1 VNRVQQLCQPIV
13 NGREEALRRG
23 QAWQWPQR
31 RLEQDLRR
39 NVVDL
44 CGWTSGQGLSLPD
57 TAELLNLAPRTL
69 RHWRHMQNIGQTL
82 QTLGRPVLRSPRDDR
97 QEVLWLLEELG
108 AGVGVP
114 TLRESFPAMPRAELT
129 DLLRRYRRV
138 CRRRCREA
146 LHVLHW
152 LVPGSVWAMDF
163 AEPPT
168 RIDGRYKYLLAV
180 RDLASGQ
187 QLLWLPVLRPTA
199 EETCRALA
207 GLFRVWGAPLVLKS
221 DNGSAFRAAQTQALL
236 ASAGVIPLFSPVRR
250 PQYNGSVEAGI
261 GSLKTR
267 TERQAARQGH
277 AGEWTHEDV
286 SAAQSEANE
295 TARPHG
301 LNRPTPQES
310 WTSRRRLSW
319 WEREMFLATVQ
330 RLRATAKQETEAG
343 PLEAESAT
351 KGNAMSSEMRRRER
365 NVRRRERAVI
375 RGALEEHGYLWIEP
389 GRATRCRPKRVS
401 ANVKRVSVNMQ

>member
-13 NGREEALRRG
+13 NGREEAPRRG
-23 QAWQWPQR
+23 EAWQWPQR

-44 CGWTSGQGLSLPD
+44 CVWTGGQGLSLPD
-57 TAELLNLAPRTL
+57 TAELLGLAARTL
-69 RHWRHMQNIGQTL
+69 RHWRQMQNSGRPL
-82 QTLGRPVLRSPRDDR
+82 QTLGRPVLRSPRNDR
-97 QEVLWLLEELG
+97 QEVLELLEELG

-114 TLRESFPAMPRAELT
+114 LLRECFPAMPRAELA

-138 CRRRCREA
+138 CRRRYHEA

-163 AEPPT
+163 AEAPRP
-168 RIDGRYKYLLAV
+168 IDGRYGYLLAV

-187 QLLWLPVLRPTA
+187 QLLWLPVLAPTA

-207 GLFRVWGAPLVLKS
+207 GLFCVWGAPLVLKS
-221 DNGSAFRAAQTQALL
+221 DNGSAFIAGQTRALL
-236 ASAGVIPLFSPVRR
+236 AGAGVIPLFSPVRR

-267 TERQAARQGH
+267 TERQAARQDH

-310 WTSRRRLSW
+310 WTSRPRLLSW
-319 WEREMFLATVQ
+319 QREMFQATVK
-330 RLRATAKQETEAG
+330 RLRAAAEAEAEAG
-343 PLEAESAT
+343 PLEAESARE
-351 KGNAMSSEMRRRER
+351 GNAMSSKARK
-365 NVRRRERAVI
+365 RERAVL
-375 RGALEEHGYLWIEP
+375 RCALVEHGYLWIQP

-401 ANVKRVSVNMQ
+401 ANVQ